1 MSYLQPTQESHP
13 DGYNGLYSAV
23 ELKKGIINFIS
34 IDRQQNGHRLLAT
47 ADIILGLKTMYN
59 IEFDFHSVEYV
70 MRNMLSKEG
79 SKEVGTTT
87 VNSVVKKCEDGIH
100 RTFVTH
106 ERNNKTD
113 TKEISTESDIPCN
126 LTEDELRLQ
135 YRKLNNAFI
144 LGKTNKCP
152 GTFPEFKKNLG
163 Y

>member
-1 MSYLQPTQESHP
+1 MAYQICTKESHP
-13 DGYNGLYSAV
+13 PGYNGLYSAV

-34 IDRQQNGHRLLAT
+34 IDREKNGNRLLAT

-106 ERNNKTD
+106 ECNNKTD
-113 TKEISTESDIPCN
+113 IKEISTESHIPSK
-126 LTEDELRLQ
+126 LTEDELCEL
-135 YRKLNNAFI
+135 YKKSNNEFA
-144 LGKTNKCP
+144 LGITNKYP